1 VSGTT
6 LQFEFTELNDVE
18 RALQSEV
25 REFLAA
31 TLPRGSF
38 EPGLGMA
45 GRKDAAFSQALAAR
59 GWVGMSLPR
68 EYGGGDRSAVER
80 FVVAE
85 ELLRWGAPVGHH
97 WVADRQS
104 GPLLAK
110 VGTPDQKERFLPA
123 ICRGELSFCIG
134 MSEPDSGSDLASVA
148 TRATRVARGWIVNG
162 TKVWTT
168 GAHHHD
174 WLIALVRT
182 SDAEDRH
189 AGLSQVLIDLH
200 APGVVVI
207 PIPFLDGTADFNE
220 VVLTDTFVSDADV
233 VGTVG
238 MGWAQIGQELAFERG
253 GPDRWL
259 STYLVLEQYLREHDP
274 AALDA
279 AFVEMV
285 GSAAARFWGL
295 RNLSLS
301 VARAIDAHGQP
312 SVQAALVKEMGTR
325 FEQDLLESIRR
336 FADVEPTPDS
346 SSLFERLLANAILTS
361 PAFTIR
367 GGTIEILRSVAAK
380 GLRA

>member
-1 VSGTT
+1 MT
-6 LQFEFTELNDVE
+6 LQFEFTELNATE
-18 RALQSEV
+18 LALQAEV
-25 REFLAA
+25 RAFLAA
-31 TLPRGSF
+31 VLPYGSF

-45 GRKDAAFSQALAAR
+45 GKKDPQFSQQLAAR
-59 GWVGMSLPR
+59 GWVGMSLPT

-104 GPLLAK
+104 GPLIAK
-110 VGTPDQKERFLPA
+110 VGTPEQKERFLPA

-134 MSEPDSGSDLASVA
+134 MSEPDSGSDLASVK
-148 TRATRVARGWIVNG
+148 TRATPVEGGWLVDG

-168 GAHHHD
+168 GAHEHD
-174 WLIALVRT
+174 WMITLVRT
-182 SDAEDRH
+182 SVTEDRH
-189 AGLSQVLIDLH
+189 AGLSQLLVDLR
-200 APGVVVI
+200 APGVAVH

-220 VVLTDTFVSDADV
+220 VVLTEVFVPDADV
-233 VGTVG
+233 VGVVG
-238 MGWAQIGQELAFERG
+238 MGWSQIGQELAFERG

-259 STYLVLEQYLREHDP
+259 STYLVLEQFLREHSETD
-274 AALDA
+274 LDD
-279 AFVEMV
+279 EMV
-285 GSAAARFWGL
+285 ELVGAAAARFWGL

-312 SVQAALVKEMGTR
+312 TIQAALVKEMGTR
-325 FEQDLLESIRR
+325 FEQDLLEGLRR
-336 FADVEPTPDS
+336 LVDLEPSPPS

-367 GGTIEILRSVAAK
+367 GGTVEILRSVAAK
-380 GLRA
+380 GLKS

>member
-1 VSGTT
+1 M
-6 LQFEFTELNDVE
+6 QFEFTALNDVE
-18 RALQSEV
+18 LALQAEV

-31 TLPRGSF
+31 TLPRGTF

-45 GRKDAAFSQALAAR
+45 GRKDAAFSQRLASR
-59 GWVGMSLPR
+59 GWVGMSLPK
-68 EYGGGDRSAVER
+68 EYGGGDRAAVER

-85 ELLRWGAPVGHH
+85 ELLRWGAPIGHH

-110 VGTPDQKERFLPA
+110 VGTPEQKERFLPA
-123 ICRGELSFCIG
+123 ICRGELSFSIG
-134 MSEPDSGSDLASVA
+134 MSEPDSGSDLASVI
-148 TRATRVARGWIVNG
+148 TRATRADDGWIVNG

-168 GAHHHD
+168 GAHEQD
-174 WLIALVRT
+174 WMIALVRT
-182 SDAEDRH
+182 SEAEDRH
-189 AGLSQVLIDLH
+189 AGLSQVLVDLR
-200 APGVVVI
+200 APGVAI
-207 PIPFLDGTADFNE
+207 HPIPFLDGTADFNE
-220 VVLTDTFVSDADV
+220 VVFTDVFVPDTDL
-233 VGTVG
+233 VGHEG
-238 MGWAQIGQELAFERG
+238 NGWAQIGQELAFERG

-259 STYLVLEQYLREHDP
+259 STYLVLEQYLREHGD
-274 AALDA
+274 ALDDA
-279 AFVEMV
+279 MVELL
-285 GSAAARFWGL
+285 GAAAARFWGL

-325 FEQDLLESIRR
+325 FEQDLLEDLRR
-336 FADVEPTPDS
+336 LVDLEPFPDS

-380 GLRA
+380 GLGA

>member
-1 VSGTT
+1 
-6 LQFEFTELNDVE
+6 LQFDFTELNEAE
-18 RALQSEV
+18 RSLQAEV
-25 REFLAA
+25 REFLAV

-45 GRKDAAFSQALAAR
+45 GRKDPGFSQQLAAR

-110 VGTPDQKERFLPA
+110 VGTREQKERFLPA

-134 MSEPDSGSDLASVA
+134 MSEPDSGSDLASVV
-148 TRATRVARGWIVNG
+148 TRATRNDGGWIVNG

-168 GAHHHD
+168 GAHEHD
-174 WLIALVRT
+174 WMIALVRT
-182 SDAEDRH
+182 HDADDRH
-189 AGLSQVLIDLH
+189 DGLSQVLIDLH
-200 APGVVVI
+200 AQGVDVH
-207 PIPFLDGTADFNE
+207 PIPFLDGTNDFNE
-220 VVLTDTFVSDADV
+220 VVLTDVFVPDTDL
-233 VGTVG
+233 VGTEG
-238 MGWAQIGQELAFERG
+238 KGWAQIGQELAFERG

-259 STYLVLEQYLREHDP
+259 STYLVVEQYLREHDP
-274 AALDA
+274 TALDP
-279 AFVEMV
+279 AFVELV
-285 GSAAARFWGL
+285 GAATARFWGL

-301 VARAIDAHGQP
+301 VARAIDSHGQP

-325 FEQDLLESIRR
+325 FEQDLLEAVRR
-336 FADVEPTPDS
+336 LVDFEPAPDAP
-346 SSLFERLLANAILTS
+346 SLFERLLANAILTA
-361 PAFTIR
+361 PVFTIR
-367 GGTIEILRSVAAK
+367 GGTIEILRSVSAK
-380 GLRA
+380 GLRG

>member
-1 VSGTT
+1 
-6 LQFEFTELNDVE
+6 LQFEFTELTEVE
-18 RALQSEV
+18 LALQAEV
-25 REFLAA
+25 REFLAR

-45 GRKDAAFSQALAAR
+45 GRKDPAFSRRLAAR
-59 GWVGMSLPR
+59 GWVGMSLPT
-68 EYGGGDRSAVER
+68 EYGGGDRPTVER

-85 ELLRWGAPVGHH
+85 ELLRWGAPLGHH

-110 VGTPDQKERFLPA
+110 VGTPEQKERFLPG

-134 MSEPDSGSDLASVA
+134 MSEPDSGSDLASVV
-148 TRATRVARGWIVNG
+148 TRATRVDDGWIVNG

-168 GAHHHD
+168 GAHEHD
-174 WLIALVRT
+174 WMIALVRT

-189 AGLSQVLIDLH
+189 AGLSQVLVDLR
-200 APGVVVI
+200 APGVEVR
-207 PIPFLDGTADFNE
+207 PIPFLDGSYDFNE
-220 VVLTDTFVSDADV
+220 VVFTDVQVPDTDV
-233 VGTVG
+233 VGAVG

-259 STYLVLEQYLREHDP
+259 STYLVLEQYLREHGPHLDP
-274 AALDA
+274 AMVELLGA
-279 AFVEMV
+279 AT
-285 GSAAARFWGL
+285 ARFWVL

-301 VARAIDAHGQP
+301 VARAIDAHTQP

-325 FEQDLLESIRR
+325 FEQDLLEGVRR
-336 FADVEPTPDS
+336 LVDVEPVPDS
-346 SSLFERLLANAILTS
+346 PSLFERLLANAILTS